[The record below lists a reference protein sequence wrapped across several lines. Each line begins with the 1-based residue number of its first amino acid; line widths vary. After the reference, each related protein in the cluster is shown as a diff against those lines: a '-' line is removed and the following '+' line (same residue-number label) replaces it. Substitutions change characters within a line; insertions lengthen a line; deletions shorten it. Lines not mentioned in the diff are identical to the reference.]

1 MSADEGAETLKM
13 SATNGDLHPS
23 TSDYHTLATPGK
35 RKRGS
40 AEEKSQDGSFSAAE
54 SQDKE
59 ELQENL
65 QNLVEILSKCALPN
79 RTLDDGGG
87 IMWPSVLMIANEEV

>member
-1 MSADEGAETLKM
+1 MSADEGAEASKM
-13 SATNGDLHPS
+13 SPTNGELLPS
-23 TSDYHTLATPGK
+23 TSDYHALATPGK

-40 AEEKSQDGSFSAAE
+40 AEEKSQESSFSATE

-65 QNLVEILSKCALPN
+65 QNLVEILSKCALPI
-79 RTLDDGGG
+79 GPW
-87 IMWPSVLMIANEEV
+87 MMVVVVVVVLYDLRCS